1 MFRHILP
8 NCLPSLIVL
17 FTLNIPGSI
26 LSESSLSYLGIGAQS
41 PATSWGLMVSEGKDY
56 LFTNPVV
63 AIAPG
68 VAILVL
74 ALAFN
79 FLGDGVRDVL
89 DPYGKQQ

>member
-1 MFRHILP
+1 M
-8 NCLPSLIVL
+8 NSLVL
-17 FTLNIPGSI
+17 LII
-26 LSESSLSYLGIGAQS
+26 C
-41 PATSWGLMVSEGKDY
+41 
-56 LFTNPVV
+56 
-63 AIAPG
+63 